1 MPTGLHPT
9 MKISISP
16 SALIQPSAPIGA
28 TCALH
33 TYMTLPSTI
42 FADKYQLSTKD
53 SLFLDSHNLKGLRAV
68 SGETDLEAPDWVLPA
83 WGSNL
88 LVEIATPTDNRAG
101 DGGSW
106 DVTIPLHL
114 RYLKPTER
122 GHQSTSIPWPIV
134 FWACSAEDTE
144 MGINPFDRVDLGYD
158 RLFPPKTYFYH
169 LHPESDGALMQE
181 IQVPVL
187 RADTEGGR
195 LFRDATSQVELGTI
209 AAILIGFT
217 WVLWK
222 LVSSLGSGS
231 KDSDAKKKK

>member
-1 MPTGLHPT
+1 
-9 MKISISP
+9 MKISISSP
-16 SALIQPSAPIGA
+16 ALVPPSAPTGA
-28 TCALH
+28 TCALY
-33 TYMTLPSTI
+33 TYLTLPSTI

-53 SLFLDSHNLKGLRAV
+53 SLFLESHNLRGLRAV

-88 LVEIATPTDNRAG
+88 LVEIATPADNQAL

-114 RYLKPTER
+114 RYLRPTEN

-134 FWACSAEDTE
+134 FWACSTEDTE
-144 MGINPFDRVDLGYD
+144 MGTNPFDRVDLGYD
-158 RLFPPKTYFYH
+158 PLFPPKTYFYH
-169 LHPESDGALMQE
+169 LHPESNGSLMQE

-187 RADTEGGR
+187 RANTDGGR
-195 LFRDATSQVELGTI
+195 LFGDATSRVEIGTV

-222 LVSSLGSGS
+222 LASSFGSS
-231 KDSDAKKKK
+231 PKDSPNAKKKKT

>member
-1 MPTGLHPT
+1 

-16 SALIQPSAPIGA
+16 SALIQPSAPIDA

-53 SLFLDSHNLKGLRAV
+53 SLFLESHNLKGLRAV

-88 LVEIATPTDNRAG
+88 LIEIATPTDSQVVQNG
-101 DGGSW
+101 HW
-106 DVTIPLHL
+106 NVTIPLHL
-114 RYLKPTER
+114 RYLKPTKS
-122 GHQSTSIPWPIV
+122 GYQSTSIPWPIV
-134 FWACSAEDTE
+134 FWACTGEDTE
-144 MGINPFDRVDLGYD
+144 MGINPFDRVDIGYD
-158 RLFPPKTYFYH
+158 RLFPPKTFFYH

-195 LFRDATSQVELGTI
+195 LFRDATSQVEIGTV
-209 AAILIGFT
+209 AAVVIGFT

-222 LVSSLGSGS
+222 LVSGLRSSP
-231 KDSDAKKKK
+231 KDSNAKKNN

>member
-1 MPTGLHPT
+1 
-9 MKISISP
+9 
-16 SALIQPSAPIGA
+16 
-28 TCALH
+28 
-33 TYMTLPSTI
+33 MTLPSTI

-53 SLFLDSHNLKGLRAV
+53 SLFLESHNLKGLRAV

-88 LVEIATPTDNRAG
+88 LIEIATPTDSQAVQNG
-101 DGGSW
+101 NW
-106 DVTIPLHL
+106 NVTIPLHL
-114 RYLKPTER
+114 RYLKPTES

-134 FWACSAEDTE
+134 FWACTAENTE

-158 RLFPPKTYFYH
+158 KLFPAKTFFYH

-195 LFRDATSQVELGTI
+195 LFGDATSQVEIGTV
-209 AAILIGFT
+209 AAVVIGFT

-222 LVSSLGSGS
+222 LISGLRSSP
-231 KDSDAKKKK
+231 KDSDEKKKQ